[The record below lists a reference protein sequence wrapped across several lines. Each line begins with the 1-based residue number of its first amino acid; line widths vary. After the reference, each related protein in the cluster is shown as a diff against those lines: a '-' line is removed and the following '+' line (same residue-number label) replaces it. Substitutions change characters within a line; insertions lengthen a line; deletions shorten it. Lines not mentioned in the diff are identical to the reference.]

1 MGCAKGQGVV
11 MYLEPLSP
19 IPPLGQTCFKNMP
32 KNTANIAK
40 SHLGHVLQRH
50 RKEVVDEGGGEIG
63 ESVGQTLTSSETRSA
78 CPGAVCFTVDGD
90 K

>member
-19 IPPLGQTCFKNMP
+19 IPHHTPLLGQTCFKNMP

-50 RKEVVDEGGGEIG
+50 RKEVVDEGVERERKISWSDTDI
-63 ESVGQTLTSSETRSA
+63 E
-78 CPGAVCFTVDGD
+78 
-90 K
+90 